1 VDEVT
6 QRIAERLTA
15 PAGESLPPADLA
27 ARILDAVRQRR
38 RQRRRRTVLAGVV
51 AVVAAVAIVALRDPG
66 PSATPPGPP
75 ATLLPPAPT
84 LVAPPAPEAL
94 YQLVDRS
101 SAVTQPVL
109 IESTGYLFR
118 VDSVGPTGALLGGT
132 GFDGDGFRDTDARV
146 WVAAPG
152 DAPPVPLTARVDAW
166 EEAVGDRIAAWL
178 EHRDDQHDYQLIC
191 ATLDGDRRPV
201 QISDRGV
208 PKGYPDPVHVDR
220 DTIVWMD
227 ESEQTW
233 SVNGCTGV
241 PRRLPVSGPVVAFAY
256 PDAFVV
262 DLSTHD
268 VRMVNVETHATSPAP
283 ALPRVDWR
291 VATFT
296 GVAASAEAIA
306 WLQGSTLMV
315 FDRATGLTRE
325 VTAALPSSNGLNGD
339 VIALTAAGRL
349 VVYAT
354 RPMDGSPMSN
364 GALVY
369 DIRTGRS
376 VTLASEAYAA
386 GDLLLWREGT
396 RYVVARIRP

>member
-1 VDEVT
+1 MDEVT

-15 PAGESLPPADLA
+15 PAWESLPPADLA
-27 ARILDAVRQRR
+27 ARILDAVRRRR

-118 VDSVGPTGALLGGT
+118 VDAVGPTGVLLGGT
-132 GFDGDGFRDTDARV
+132 GFDGDGFRDTDAGI
-146 WVAAPG
+146 WLAAPG
-152 DAPPVPLTARVDAW
+152 DAPPVPLTARVNAW
-166 EEAVGDRIAAWL
+166 GEAVGDRIAAWL

-208 PKGYPDPVHVDR
+208 PKAFPDPVHVDR

-233 SVNGCTGV
+233 SVNGCHGT

-262 DLSTHD
+262 DLSTNN
-268 VRMVNVETHATSPAP
+268 VRMVDVETHANSPAP
-283 ALPRVDWR
+283 ALPRVDWQA
-291 VATFT
+291 ATFT
-296 GVAASAEAIA
+296 GVAASDEAIA
-306 WLQGSTLMV
+306 WLRGSTLMV
-315 FDRATGLTRE
+315 FDRANGLTRE

-339 VIALTAAGRL
+339 VIDLTAAGRL

-354 RPMDGSPMSN
+354 RPMDGSPLSN

-369 DIRTGRS
+369 DVRTGRS

-386 GDLLLWREGT
+386 GDVLLWREGP